1 MTAQNTGGSPPR
13 AARDEVAAALQ
24 TSREL
29 GPEYDDAVAA
39 SLAEKL
45 DSAIEARVREH
56 VAAVQPAARQQ
67 LSVEEQWKSPRL
79 IMGIITMGVAIP
91 LTAISAGMM
100 GSGGVVLAWMGLLA
114 LYLISVVGL
123 GRR

>member
-1 MTAQNTGGSPPR
+1 MTAQNSGGPPPR

-29 GPEYDDAVAA
+29 GPEYDEAVAA

-45 DSAIEARVREH
+45 DTAIEARVREH
-56 VAAVQPAARQQ
+56 VAAAQ
-67 LSVEEQWKSPRL
+67 LTSRRLTPQEQWKSPRL
-79 IMGIITMGVAIP
+79 IMGIITMGAAIP

-100 GSGGVVLAWMGLLA
+100 GSDGVALAWIGLII
-114 LYLISVVGL
+114 LYFVSVIGL

>member
-1 MTAQNTGGSPPR
+1 MTTQNADGPPPR

-29 GPEYDDAVAA
+29 GPEYDEAVAA

-45 DSAIEARVREH
+45 DTAIEARVREH
-56 VAAVQPAARQQ
+56 VAAARTAPDRLTPQ
-67 LSVEEQWKSPRL
+67 EQWKSPRL

-100 GSGGVVLAWMGLLA
+100 GSGGVVLAWAGLLT
-114 LYLISVVGL
+114 LYFISIVGL

>member
-1 MTAQNTGGSPPR
+1 MTAQNTGGPPPR

-56 VAAVQPAARQQ
+56 VAAAQAPAARLTPQ
-67 LSVEEQWKSPRL
+67 EQWKSPRL
-79 IMGIITMGVAIP
+79 IMGIITMGVSIP

-114 LYLISVVGL
+114 LYLISVIGL
-123 GRR
+123 NRR